1 MKVFLK
7 LNFEEPQEYFFNG
20 YVNNEESNDIDI
32 SVKELN
38 GNPTIILDSGYETIN
53 GMQTLKEGVT
63 HPFNL
68 FSFGFGFKQANTDW
82 CWNILLGSGDFVYSN
97 DFQIKL
103 DGSKITFSGMA
114 IFKTSVKDKCFK
126 DLVENIENTFIDECS
141 IMKIIDQS
149 WNGKK
154 QFRFTY
160 TGGDW
165 RRDKEIK
172 ESIVNNENKSS
183 RVIDVEYAKS
193 LKKSWTAKN

>member
-1 MKVFLK
+1 MNVFLK

-20 YVNNEESNDIDI
+20 YVNNEESNDIDL

-38 GNPTIILDSGYETIN
+38 ENPTIILDSGYETIN

-68 FSFGFGFKQANTDW
+68 FSFGFGFKSTNTGSYW
-82 CWNILLGSGDFVYSN
+82 RVNLGSSSYVHSN

-103 DGSKITFSGMA
+103 DGSKITFSGMV
-114 IFKTSVKDKCFK
+114 IFKTSVKDECFK
-126 DLVENIENTFIDECS
+126 DLVENIENTIIDECS

-165 RRDKEIK
+165 KRDNEIK

-183 RVIDVEYAKS
+183 RVIGVEYAKS
-193 LKKSWTAKN
+193 LKKSWTT

>member
-1 MKVFLK
+1 MQVFLK

-20 YVNNEESNDIDI
+20 FVKNEESNDLDL

-38 GNPTIILDSGYETIN
+38 ENPTVILDSGYETIN

-68 FSFGFGFKQANTDW
+68 FTFGFGFKRTNTDS
-82 CWNILLGSGDFVYSN
+82 CWNIYLGSSGYVHSN

-103 DGSKITFSGMA
+103 DGSQITFSGTL
-114 IFKTSVKDKCFK
+114 IFKTSIKDDCFK
-126 DLVENIENTFIDECS
+126 DLVENIENTFISECS

-165 RRDKEIK
+165 KRDNEIQD
-172 ESIVNNENKSS
+172 SIVNNENKSS
-183 RVIDVEYAKS
+183 RVIGVEYAKS
-193 LKKSWTAKN
+193 LKKSWTT

>member
-1 MKVFLK
+1 MNVFLK

-20 YVNNEESNDIDI
+20 YVNNEESNDIDL

-38 GNPTIILDSGYETIN
+38 ENPTIILDSGYETIN

-68 FSFGFGFKQANTDW
+68 FSFGFGFKTTNTDSYW
-82 CWNILLGSGDFVYSN
+82 RVNLGSSSTVHSN

-103 DGSKITFSGMA
+103 DESKITFSGMV
-114 IFKTSVKDKCFK
+114 IFKTSVKDECFK
-126 DLVENIENTFIDECS
+126 DLVENIKNTIIDECS

-165 RRDKEIK
+165 KRDNEIK

-183 RVIDVEYAKS
+183 RVIGVEYAKS
-193 LKKSWTAKN
+193 LKKSWTT

>member
-1 MKVFLK
+1 MNVFLK

-20 YVNNEESNDIDI
+20 YVNNEESNDIDL

-38 GNPTIILDSGYETIN
+38 ENPTIILDSGYETIN

-68 FSFGFGFKQANTDW
+68 FSFGFGFKTTNTDSYW
-82 CWNILLGSGDFVYSN
+82 RVNLGSSSYVHSN

-103 DGSKITFSGMA
+103 DGSKITFSGMV
-114 IFKTSVKDKCFK
+114 IFKTSVKDECFK
-126 DLVENIENTFIDECS
+126 DLVENIENTIIDECS

-165 RRDKEIK
+165 KRDNEIK

-183 RVIDVEYAKS
+183 RIIDVEYAKS
-193 LKKSWTAKN
+193 LKKSWTT